1 MIQRIQTLFLVL
13 AAAASFGAIG
23 TPLAIT
29 SEGIAASALFQDS
42 VFSANDNIVVLVL
55 LAVGAA
61 LAVAAVILFKN
72 RSVQLTLSLLAMLA
86 NAAGGLWAGYL
97 FSQDGGKELGA
108 QMSWGIILPVFA
120 IFLHVMARRFIRKD
134 EQLVRS
140 MDRLR

>member
-23 TPLAIT
+23 MPLAT
-29 SEGIAASALFQDS
+29 ASESIAASALFQDS

-55 LAVGAA
+55 FAVGAA
-61 LAVAAVILFKN
+61 LAVAAVVLFKN
-72 RSVQLTLSLLAMLA
+72 RPVQLILSLLAMLA

-97 FSQDGGKELGA
+97 FSQDGGQASGA
-108 QMSWGIILPVFA
+108 QMSWGIILPIVA
-120 IFLHVMARRFIRKD
+120 IFSHVMARRSIRKD